1 MAAGAGMADKIG
13 RQWHR
18 FYRTGACAGRRYC
31 ALAVANGIVL
41 CPSGTATNGLC
52 IVKRYA
58 QRQVMG
64 NRMEEINLIGQY
76 LPRILQ
82 GAVLTLEIAVLSL
95 VISIIIGLA
104 GANMR
109 LSRNR
114 LLSRLGWLYSSVV
127 RGVPDL
133 IWMLMVYYSAQIGLN
148 AITEAWELDYFEIS
162 PFAAG
167 VLTLSFIFGAYFTET
182 FRGAIMAIPYGQIE
196 AGHAYGMRGMQVL
209 RRITF
214 PLMMRFALPSVR
226 NNWLVLTKATALVSI
241 IGLDDMTRI
250 AQQAGS
256 ATHLPFIFNTVSA
269 LLFLLLTTVS
279 LYVFRYLDKH
289 YQRGFAREDAHV

>member
-1 MAAGAGMADKIG
+1 
-13 RQWHR
+13 
-18 FYRTGACAGRRYC
+18 
-31 ALAVANGIVL
+31 
-41 CPSGTATNGLC
+41 
-52 IVKRYA
+52 
-58 QRQVMG
+58 
-64 NRMEEINLIGQY
+64 MEELNLIGQY

-95 VISIIIGLA
+95 VISILIGLV

-114 LLSRLGWLYSSVV
+114 LLARLGQLYSSVV

-148 AITEAWELDYFEIS
+148 ALTEAWDLDYFEIS

-196 AGHAYGMRGMQVL
+196 AGQAYGMRGLQVM

-214 PLMMRFALPSVR
+214 PLMMRYALPSVR

-256 ATHLPFIFNTVSA
+256 ATHLPFVFNTISA

-279 LYVFRYLDKH
+279 LYVFRFLDRH
-289 YQRGFAREDAHV
+289 YQRGFVREDAHV